1 MKTLPKLAM
10 STTLTLGLTI
20 GVSLG
25 LGLSACQPKT
35 DNKESQNVQTHE
47 TKTATLES
55 DQLAPDVKTGN
66 VLLDKWDGPEG
77 GVMPFG
83 KYKVEDFPAA
93 LDKGFEMARAD
104 IRRIAENP
112 NPPTFDNTIEALEKS
127 GKALD
132 RVATVFFIHDSSLNN
147 DQIAAMTKK
156 YAPEFSKFSDEIN
169 QNPKLFARIKAIHEN
184 MDGLDTEQKRLV
196 DVYYA
201 RFIKQGANLNTE
213 DKAKLSK
220 INARLAVLT
229 NQFGQNVLHDEGAY
243 VTYITDKK
251 DLAGLPDWLVDSM
264 AASAEEKGH
273 KGQWAVT
280 NTRSSMDPFLTYS
293 TNRKLREK
301 VWKTYYNRGDN
312 GDKWDNNKIITEIL
326 QLRDKRA
333 KLLGFK
339 THADWKLTDQMA
351 KKPENA
357 MALMMKVWP
366 YAVKRA
372 NEEVAEMQ
380 AIADKEGAGI
390 KIAPW
395 DYRYYAEK
403 VRQAK
408 YDLDFNEVKPY
419 LQLDKLREAMMWA
432 AGKIYG
438 LNFKKVDN
446 VPVFHPDVTVYDVTN
461 KDGKHVAFWYFDPFA
476 RVGKSSGAWMNGHR
490 SQSNMDGKYVPILVS
505 NNSNFI
511 KGKPGEPVLIS
522 WDDAQTM
529 FHEFG
534 HALHGINSSVTY
546 PSLSGTNVPRDY
558 VEFPSQINEHWLMSP
573 EVMERF
579 LVHYKTGKPIPKALV
594 DKIKK
599 AATFRQ
605 GFNTVEYLSDAIID
619 MKIHMAGGDPID
631 PDRFEREE
639 SEKLGMPKEI
649 VLRHRLPQFNHIFSG
664 GYDSGY
670 YSYLWTEALAD
681 DGAEAFEEAGSFYDP
696 ATAKRLHD
704 CVMSVGNTIDQAES
718 YRCFRGRDVDT
729 MALMRAKGFA
739 PKRTDLPPYHKLPA
753 DK

>member
-1 MKTLPKLAM
+1 M
-10 STTLTLGLTI
+10 TTTSKISLSILL
-20 GVSLG
+20 SLG
-25 LGLSACQPKT
+25 MGTGLMACKP
-35 DNKESQNVQTHE
+35 NVE
-47 TKTATLES
+47 TPNAPEKQDAKPDGQANLAKPLES
-55 DQLAPDVKTGN
+55 DVLAPDVKTGN
-66 VLLDKWDGPEG
+66 VLLDKFDGPYG

-83 KYKVEDFPAA
+83 KYNIDDFPPA
-93 LDKGFEMARAD
+93 LDKAFSMARAD
-104 IRRIAENP
+104 ITRIADNP
-112 NPPTFDNTIEALEKS
+112 APANFDNTIEALEKS
-127 GKALD
+127 GAALN
-132 RVATVFFIHDSSLNN
+132 RVATLFFIHDSNLNT
-147 DQIAAMTKK
+147 DKIAAMTKK

-169 QNPKLFARIKAIHEN
+169 QNPKLFARIQSVHDHMNK
-184 MDGLDTEQKRLV
+184 LDTEQKRLV

-201 RFIKQGANLNTE
+201 RFIKQGAGLNDQ
-213 DKAKLSK
+213 DKATLSN
-220 INARLAVLT
+220 INARLATLT

-243 VTYITDKK
+243 VTYISDKK
-251 DLAGLPDWLVDSM
+251 DLAGLPNWLIDAM
-264 AASAEEKGH
+264 AASAAEKGH
-273 KGQWAVT
+273 EGQWAVT

-293 TNRKLREK
+293 DNRPLREK

-326 QLRDKRA
+326 QLRDQKA

-339 THADWKLTDQMA
+339 THAHWKLTDQMA
-351 KKPENA
+351 KTPENA

-380 AIADKEGAGI
+380 AIADKDGAGI

-419 LQLDKLREAMMWA
+419 LQLDKLREAMMWS
-432 AGKIYG
+432 AGKLYG
-438 LNFKKVDN
+438 LHFKKMDD
-446 VPVFHPDVTVYDVTN
+446 VPVFQDDVSVYDVTDD
-461 KDGKHVAFWYFDPFA
+461 KGQHVALWYFDPYA
-476 RVGKSSGAWMNGHR
+476 RVGKNSGAWMNDHR
-490 SQSNMDGKYVPILVS
+490 AQSRMDGKFVPTIVS

-522 WDDAQTM
+522 WDDAETM

-534 HALHGINSSVTY
+534 HALHGINSNVTY

-558 VEFPSQINEHWLMSP
+558 VEFPSQVNEHWLTSP
-573 EVMERF
+573 EVMQQF
-579 LVHYKTGKPIPKALV
+579 LVHYKTGEPIPKALV
-594 DKIKK
+594 DKIKN

-605 GFNTVEYLSDAIID
+605 GFDTVEFLSDAILD

-631 PDRFEREE
+631 PDKFEREE
-639 SEKLGMPKEI
+639 SKKLGMPSEI
-649 VLRHRLPQFNHIFSG
+649 VLRHRLPQFNHIFAG
-664 GYDSGY
+664 GYDAGY

-681 DGAEAFEEAGSFYDP
+681 DAAEAFEEVGSFYDP
-696 ATAKRLHD
+696 ALAKRLLE
-704 CVMSVGNTIDQAES
+704 CVESVGNTMDQAES

-739 PKRTDLPPYHKLPA
+739 PARTDLPPYKLLPS
-753 DK
+753 KN

>member
-1 MKTLPKLAM
+1 MRLM
-10 STTLTLGLTI
+10 SRFTLTTALAATL
-20 GVSLG
+20 SLG
-25 LGLSACQPKT
+25 LYGCGQKT
-35 DNKESQNVQTHE
+35 DTPAKQDTTQSA
-47 TKTATLES
+47 TKAHKPMHDTKILES
-55 DQLAPDVKTGN
+55 NTLVPDVKTGN
-66 VLLDKWDGPEG
+66 VLLDKWSGPYG

-83 KYKVEDFPAA
+83 EYKVSDFPAA
-93 LDKGFEMARAD
+93 LDKGFEMARGD
-104 IRRIAENP
+104 IKRIADNTNP
-112 NPPTFDNTIEALEKS
+112 ATFDNTMVALEKS
-127 GKALD
+127 GRALD
-132 RVATVFFIHDSSLNN
+132 RAATLFFIHDSSLNN
-147 DQIAAMTKK
+147 DEIAAMTKK

-169 QNPKLFARIKAIHEN
+169 QNPKLFARIKAIHDN
-184 MDGLDTEQKRLV
+184 MDDLNTEQKRLV

-201 RFIKQGANLNTE
+201 RFVKQGANLNET
-213 DKAKLSK
+213 DKAKMSK
-220 INARLAVLT
+220 INGRLATLT

-251 DLAGLPDWLVDSM
+251 DLAGLPGWLVDAM
-264 AASAEEKGH
+264 AASANGKDH
-273 KGQWAVT
+273 KGEWAIT

-293 TNRKLREK
+293 ENRPLREK
-301 VWKTYYNRGDN
+301 AWKTYYNRGDN
-312 GDKWDNNKIITEIL
+312 GDKYDNNKIITEIL

-372 NEEVAEMQ
+372 QEEVAEMQ
-380 AIADKEGAGI
+380 AIADKEGANI

-395 DYRYYAEK
+395 DYRFYAEK

-419 LQLDKLREAMMWA
+419 LQLDKLREGMMWA
-432 AGKIYG
+432 AGQLYG
-438 LNFKKVDN
+438 FQFKPVKD
-446 VPVFHPDVTVYDVTN
+446 VPVFQEDVTVYEVLG
-461 KDGKHVAFWYFDPFA
+461 KDGKHVALWYFDPYA
-476 RVGKSSGAWMNGHR
+476 RVGKNSGAWMNGH
-490 SQSNMDGKYVPILVS
+490 QAQNKLDGIYTPIIVS

-522 WDDAQTM
+522 WDDASTM

-534 HALHGINSSVTY
+534 HALHGMNSNVTY
-546 PSLSGTNVPRDY
+546 PTLSGTNVSRDY
-558 VEFPSQINEHWLMSP
+558 VEFPSQLNEHWLPTP
-573 EVMERF
+573 EVMNTY
-579 LVHYKTGKPIPKALV
+579 LVHYKTGKPIPQALV
-594 DKIKK
+594 DKIEK
-599 AATFRQ
+599 ASTFRQ
-605 GFNTVEYLSDAIID
+605 GFDTVEYLSDAIVD

-631 PDRFEREE
+631 PDAFEREE

-670 YSYLWTEALAD
+670 YAYLWAD
-681 DGAEAFEEAGSFYDP
+681 SLTNDSAEAFEEAGSFYDRE
-696 ATAKRLHD
+696 TADRLRK
-704 CVMSVGNTIDQAES
+704 CIMSVGNMVDPADGF
-718 YRCFRGRDVDT
+718 RCFRGRDVDV

-739 PKRTDLPPYHKLPA
+739 PARTDLK
-753 DK
+753 K